1 MMILFQLRL
10 HKKKRKEIDINSL
23 QNESKDRKKIES
35 ILSRRTMS
43 VKYEIERS
51 EKKMQTVFSRI
62 NVYRYIDIYIYI

>member
-43 VKYEIERS
+43 VKYEIGRS